1 MPKYGEKTYVSDVKD
16 LPEGEHFAI
25 MEFDS
30 IWIEGDER
38 SRTNPGH
45 GYPGYSENVVRYTIY
60 HKREDWE
67 SEIHSRTVATNSYA
81 TKKNWVA
88 LIAKRPSIKTTV
100 TVEIGNN

>member
-1 MPKYGEKTYVSDVKD
+1 MPTYGDKTYVNEVKD

-45 GYPGYSENVVRYTIY
+45 GYAGHSENVVRYTIY
-60 HKREDWE
+60 KKRDDWE
-67 SEIHSRTVATNSYA
+67 AEIHSRTVAKNSYSS
-81 TKKNWVA
+81 TKNWVA
-88 LIAKRPSIKTTV
+88 LVAHKASIKTTV
-100 TVEIGNN
+100 TVEIK